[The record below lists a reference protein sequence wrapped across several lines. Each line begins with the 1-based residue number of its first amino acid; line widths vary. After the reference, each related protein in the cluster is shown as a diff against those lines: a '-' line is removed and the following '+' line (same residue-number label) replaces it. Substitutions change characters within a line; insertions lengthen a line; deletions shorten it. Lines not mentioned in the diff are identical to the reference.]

1 MVEELPGKT
10 RFCPQLK
17 TLRVDDELV
26 VSRGQRVGEPSGVLT
41 VLTPANDS
49 STVALAQLESAY
61 SLGNELDASWAAR
74 PTGLVHARERVPLVM
89 EDPGGALLDGVVGA
103 PPDVEEFL
111 RLAIG
116 LAFALGVLH
125 KRGLIHKR
133 TKPANILA
141 DLATRQVW
149 LNGFGFCSRTPR
161 ESQAPNSPEAIAGT
175 LVYMTSEHGDRM
187 NPSVNS
193 RADLYSW
200 QRDTLRGADGTVRAP
215 ALRWL
220 PTRFRRE

>member
-10 RFCPQLK
+10 RFSPQLK

-41 VLTPANDS
+41 VSTPANDS
-49 STVALAQLESAY
+49 STVTLAQLESAY
-61 SLGNELDASWAAR
+61 SLRNELDAFWAAR
-74 PTGLVHARERVPLVM
+74 PMGLVHARERLPLVM
-89 EDPGGALLDGVVGA
+89 EDPGGPLLDGLVGR
-103 PPDVEEFL
+103 PLDVEESL

-116 LAFALGVLH
+116 LAFALGALH
-125 KRGLIHKR
+125 KRGLIHKGI
-133 TKPANILA
+133 KPANILA

-149 LNGFGFCSRTPR
+149 LNAFGFCSRTPR

-175 LVYMTSEHGDRM
+175 LVYMATEHADRM

-193 RADLYSW
+193 
-200 QRDTLRGADGTVRAP
+200 
-215 ALRWL
+215 
-220 PTRFRRE
+220 